1 MRKSG
6 ITNYLSFAKKVLKII
21 KIKPVSFE
29 IFADDIEIEK
39 QALKISKL
47 GKNVFVKIPIIK
59 QKKKQHKT
67 YCKIKWTRN

>member
-29 IFADDIEIEK
+29 IFADDIEEIEK

-47 GKNVFVKIPIIK
+47 GKNVFVKIPIINT
-59 QKKKQHKT
+59 KKQT
-67 YCKIKWTRN
+67 QNLLQN